1 MILNMNK
8 LKGKFKKKRL
18 FMRSEENSTSEV
30 AKRPFLS
37 MEPTDEYFGVL
48 PEGNLKKNLGCG

>member
-18 FMRSEENSTSEV
+18 FVSPEENSTSEV
-30 AKRPFLS
+30 AKRTFLS
-37 MEPTDEYFGVL
+37 MESTDAYFGVL